1 MSVRKVTEVTDQQIG
16 DITDGVCR
24 IREGIYIL
32 ASLKESTSDSY
43 TSAALNFVI
52 DGLVVHIDKIEKI
65 LMEELEIG
73 HQPQAQAEQGAE
85 HGGGSE

>member
-1 MSVRKVTEVTDQQIG
+1 MSVGKVTEVTDQQIG
-16 DITDGVCR
+16 DIIDGVCR

-52 DGLVVHIDKIEKI
+52 DGLAVHIDKIEKI
-65 LMEELEIG
+65 LMEELDKEKP
-73 HQPQAQAEQGAE
+73 PQAQAEQG
-85 HGGGSE
+85 GGSE